1 MVQILAEPGSASHE
15 EGVRTHNGEAAKPI
29 HNHTKTSSV
38 TENKRKKWLAIFLL
52 GIGGMLSS
60 SAMAETL
67 LGRVVGV
74 SDGDTITVL
83 DASNAQHKI
92 RLSGIDAPE
101 KAQPFGQRA
110 KESLSRL
117 VFQKEVEVAW
127 NKRDRYGRIL
137 GKVRVQ
143 PPDCRTCPKT
153 LDAGQAQ
160 LSVGMAWWYRKY
172 AMEQSPADRGT
183 YEFEEREARARRAG
197 LWQDPDPI
205 APWDW
210 RHPKK

>member
-1 MVQILAEPGSASHE
+1 
-15 EGVRTHNGEAAKPI
+15 
-29 HNHTKTSSV
+29 
-38 TENKRKKWLAIFLL
+38 
-52 GIGGMLSS
+52 MLSG

-92 RLSGIDAPE
+92 RLAGIDAPE
-101 KAQPFGQRA
+101 KAQPFGQRS

-117 VFQKEVEVAW
+117 VFQKEVEIAW
-127 NKRDRYGRIL
+127 SKRDRYGRIL
-137 GKVRVQ
+137 GKVMVQ
-143 PPDCRTCPKT
+143 SPDCRTCPKT

-160 LSVGMAWWYRKY
+160 ISVGMAWWYRKY
-172 AMEQSPADRGT
+172 AMEQSPEDRGR
-183 YEFEEREARARRAG
+183 YEFEEREAKARRVG